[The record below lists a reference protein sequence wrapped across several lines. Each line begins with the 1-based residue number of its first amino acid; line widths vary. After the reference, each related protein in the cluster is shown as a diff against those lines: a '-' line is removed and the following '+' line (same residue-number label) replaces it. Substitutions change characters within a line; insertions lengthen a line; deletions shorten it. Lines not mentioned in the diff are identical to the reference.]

1 MNEYEDKIELM
12 NYLNVLWKRK
22 WIIIIVTFLFIAA
35 AVVISFLS
43 PTEWE
48 VGKIFLPNKLV
59 IRTQEGQLHVFPFVK
74 AHVTIKIINQGEY
87 NNIIATELGLDIKD
101 FPILKAKEFKDSYWV
116 RVFIKEI
123 KEKEIEKAKLI
134 LHSLCDQLKRELGK
148 MVDAEIIRIDS
159 QINSKEIEKS
169 ILEEEINAYKNKL
182 NIIKQ
187 RKDEIINLEIKDKE
201 ILINQIENE
210 INNLNEIKGG
220 IYNARLI
227 KEPTVFVSPIYP
239 KKLFNVLIAASLGFI
254 ISIMLAFFL
263 EYLEKQKIK
272 SKG

>member
-35 AVVISFLS
+35 ALVISFLS
-43 PTEWE
+43 PPEWE
-48 VGKIFLPNKLV
+48 VGKIFLPSKLV

-74 AHVTIKIINQGEY
+74 AHITVKIINQGEY
-87 NNIIATELGLDIKD
+87 NNIIATELGFDIKD
-101 FPILKAKEFKDSYWV
+101 FPILKTEELKDSYWV

-123 KEKEIEKAKLI
+123 KEKKIEKAKLI
-134 LHSLCDQLKRELGK
+134 LHFLCDQLKRELGK

-220 IYNARLI
+220 IYNARFI
-227 KEPTVFVSPIYP
+227 KQPTASVSPIYP
-239 KKLFNVLIAASLGFI
+239 KKLLNALIAASLGLI
-254 ISIMLAFFL
+254 ISAMLAFFF
-263 EYLEKQKIK
+263 EYLENQKAK
-272 SKG
+272 NRE

>member
-22 WIIIIVTFLFIAA
+22 WIIIIVTFLFISAA
-35 AVVISFLS
+35 IVTSFLL
-43 PTEWE
+43 PPEWE
-48 VGKIFLPNKLV
+48 VGKIFVPSKLV
-59 IRTQEGQLHVFPFVK
+59 IQTQGGKLQVFPFVK
-74 AHVTIKIINQGEY
+74 AHATAKIINQGEY
-87 NNIIATELGLDIKD
+87 NNIIATKLGLDIQD
-101 FPILKAKEFKDSYWV
+101 FPILKAEKLKDSYWV

-134 LHSLCDQLKRELGK
+134 LHSLCDQLKRELSK

-182 NIIKQ
+182 NII
-187 RKDEIINLEIKDKE
+187 RHRENEIINLEIKDKE
-201 ILINQIENE
+201 MRINQIENE
-210 INNLNEIKGG
+210 IIDLNEIKGG
-220 IYNARLI
+220 IYKAKLI
-227 KEPTVFVSPIYP
+227 KEPTASISPIYS
-239 KKLFNVLIAASLGFI
+239 KKLFKVLVAASLGFI
-254 ISIMLAFFL
+254 ISIMLIIFL